1 MMLSLPTS
9 PSRRRALILWALIFA
24 LLMIRYVAFGL
35 RYWPQ
40 MDDYIQYL
48 NYSRSMSFPVL
59 CQVVGLLS
67 ARPLA
72 GIADYFVWAPL
83 WPVMIVGV
91 ALVSGLYAAC
101 VVLMGKLA
109 ARYVP
114 VGPVFPVVMAL
125 LPLGMEGLYWMSA
138 STRVVGGL
146 FFACLGAW
154 LFARWLDTGKWYWAA
169 ACMPVL
175 LLPFGFYEQSGVL
188 SVTLVMGMGLLEC
201 RKRPRRA
208 LLALWSPAAM
218 VLYFAFL
225 RLMSSAYPYAS
236 RSQLML
242 PKPGSTYY
250 WDTFLPQ
257 VLEQIRRA
265 FPEAGWY
272 TLVRGLPRGWAM
284 IVENG
289 LWLWLAVTAALCL
302 GFWRLW
308 TVSRPD
314 PVGETRWQGTAPVSR
329 LILALF
335 LGLILTAAP
344 LTPFFVLDNPWF
356 SLRSTVTSFAGVAL
370 VADALAGLVF
380 RGTLRRGLPVLAAC
394 AALVCSVASLS
405 ETADYRATYF
415 ADQRVAGIVADGLE
429 RENVAPG
436 QRVGILN
443 IQATYLPEQNYYYH
457 GHIQG
462 CTQSDWSFTGLL
474 TAITGRVLPTVTPL
488 PNEPM
493 YQNWNC
499 EVNRPDTFDLLFY
512 FDGEDILPVT
522 LEDLEEH
529 CFRVWTE
536 DGRLAGT
543 VIEEENRDGYFVPAL

>member
-1 MMLSLPTS
+1 MTLSLS

-24 LLMIRYVAFGL
+24 LVMIRYVAFGL

-59 CQVVGLLS
+59 CQVVGLLA

-101 VVLMGKLA
+101 VVLMGRLA

-125 LPLGMEGLYWMSA
+125 LPLGVEGLYWMSA

-146 FFACLGAW
+146 FFACLAAW

-169 ACMPVL
+169 AYLPIQ
-175 LLPFGFYEQSGVL
+175 LLPFGFYEQSAVL
-188 SVTLVMGMGLLEC
+188 AVTLILGMALLEC
-201 RKRPRRA
+201 LKRPKRA
-208 LLALWSPAAM
+208 VLALWSPVGL
-218 VLYFAFL
+218 VLYFRFL
-225 RLMSSAYPYAS
+225 NLMSAFYPYGE
-236 RSQLML
+236 RTKLML
-242 PKPGSTYY
+242 PESGSRYY

-257 VLEQIRRA
+257 VFSQFRQAFLE
-265 FPEAGWY
+265 GGYY
-272 TLVRGLPRGWAM
+272 TLVRGFLRGCAM
-284 IVENG
+284 VLG
-289 LWLWLAVTAALCL
+289 SPWLWLWLAAAAALAV
-302 GFWRLW
+302 GFWRFW

-314 PVGETRWQGTAPVSR
+314 PVGETRWQGTAPVPY

-335 LGLILTAAP
+335 LGLLLAVAP
-344 LTPFFVLDNPWF
+344 VTPFLILDNPWF
-356 SLRSTVTSFAGVAL
+356 SLRGTVTSFAGIAL
-370 VADALAGLVF
+370 MADALAALLL
-380 RGTLRRGLPVLAAC
+380 RGRLRPALPALAAC
-394 AALVCSVASLS
+394 AAVVFSLAALS
-405 ETADYRATYF
+405 EVSDYRLSYQSDQYIAH
-415 ADQRVAGIVADGLE
+415 AVAEVLQRDGVEPDQRVGVL
-429 RENVAPG
+429 NVEPNH
-436 QRVGILN
+436 V
-443 IQATYLPEQNYYYH
+443 PEQNYYYH
-457 GHIQG
+457 EHVQG

-474 TAITGRVLPTVTPL
+474 NAIAEDSMPAVTPL
-488 PNEPM
+488 GTDPM
-493 YQNWNC
+493 YRAWNC
-499 EVNRPDTFDLLFY
+499 EVSRPDTFDLLY
-512 FDGEDILPVT
+512 CFDGETILPVT
-522 LEDLEEH
+522 LEDLDDH